1 MKVRVGFL
9 VKDLMGIGITNPKDD
24 FREAG
29 ISRWY
34 KGIGDTVGE
43 GEALVEIE
51 ADKVTQ
57 DLVSPCAGVLIS
69 INYKAGDKWEY
80 GGVDETSYGEI
91 LLPEL
96 CVIEIPTTT
105 EGDVGTPTPGGV
117 GADQEPAEEAPRE
130 SGGEGEEASEDTSSP
145 TVDEALRSRF
155 THVAWNIADAY
166 GLNPRE
172 LISAFEG
179 SGKIGKDFVKGFIE
193 KDQGA
198 PISGIIQAVPKARS
212 MMQDEGIDPT
222 IVEYSGDVI
231 TVEDVERH
239 KAEATEQSVEEEIT
253 RDDRV
258 ALGASQLRKT
268 VAHLLER
275 SKREIPHAG
284 DKVEINVSRL
294 REFRENHKDVWR
306 AATGNVLRYDHFF
319 MYLVAQHLRLSEFKV
334 LNAYWDSEA
343 EDAFLFKD
351 VNLGVAVQTPT
362 GLMVPVIHGAQK
374 LSFSELVSTTE
385 DKVERALQGKIKLAD
400 LRDLTFTVNN
410 PGAVGGEHPDP
421 IIPYAVESDG
431 SERPTGMILAL
442 GRMKYDPARVG
453 WYMNVTFKFDHR
465 LVDGVPAIKFVVAI
479 KDYIESRDKAEDFV
493 ELVEGSKIFIGEGN
507 LANVLK

>member
-1 MKVRVGFL
+1 MTKVRVGFL

-80 GGVDETSYGEI
+80 GDVDETPYGEL

-96 CVIEIPTTT
+96 CVIETDGTVESEPT
-105 EGDVGTPTPGGV
+105 
-117 GADQEPAEEAPRE
+117 EEAPE
-130 SGGEGEEASEDTSSP
+130 GEVPEENGGEGEEAPENASSP

-166 GLNPRE
+166 GLNPGE

-179 SGKIGKDFVKGFIE
+179 SGKIRKDFVKGFIG
-193 KDQGA
+193 KDQGV
-198 PISGIIQAVPKARS
+198 PSGGIIPAVPAARS
-212 MMQDEGIDPT
+212 MMGDEGIDPT
-222 IVEYSGDVI
+222 TVEYSGDVI

-239 KAEATEQSVEEEIT
+239 KIKATERSVEEETT

-374 LSFSELVSTTE
+374 LSFSELISITE

-465 LVDGVPAIKFVVAI
+465 LVDGVPAIKFVMAI
-479 KDYIESRDKAEDFV
+479 KYYIEGKDKAEDFL
-493 ELVEGSKIFIGEGN
+493 ELVEESKIFIEE
-507 LANVLK
+507 